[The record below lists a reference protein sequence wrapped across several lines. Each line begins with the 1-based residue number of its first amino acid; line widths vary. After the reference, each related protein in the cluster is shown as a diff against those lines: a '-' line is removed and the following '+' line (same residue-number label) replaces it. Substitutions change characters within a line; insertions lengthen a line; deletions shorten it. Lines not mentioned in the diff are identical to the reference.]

1 MNGPLEGL
9 RVVELAR
16 TLAGPYCGMMLADM
30 GAEVIK
36 VEQPGVGDETRGYS
50 PPEMNGESTY
60 YLSLN
65 RNKKGITA
73 NLKSKEGQEIV
84 KELVR
89 NSDILIENFRYG
101 AMEKFGLE
109 YDKLKEI
116 NPRLIYCAVTAFGRT
131 GPMKNEPGYDL
142 LLQGFGGIMSVTG
155 EADGL
160 PMRVGFSIVDL
171 TTAIYASNA
180 ILLALL
186 VRAKTGRGQYVETS
200 LMESI
205 ISLQCY
211 HAQGVFATGKSP
223 GRFGTG
229 HPNIVPYQVF
239 ETKDKY
245 IIIAVPNDWLWK
257 KMCSALGMEDLMD
270 DPRFATNASRVANRD
285 LLISLMLKITKAESA
300 SEILKKLRQVG
311 VPSGPVNDISQSLA
325 HPQVEQREMI
335 QEVQHPTIGV
345 LKVLGIPMKLSE
357 TPGSIRM
364 APPLL
369 GQHTTEVLKALGY
382 SDQKIEQ
389 LREKGDV

>member
-1 MNGPLEGL
+1 MNEPLEGL

-50 PPEMNGESTY
+50 PPEMKGERTY

-65 RNKKGITA
+65 RNKKGITV
-73 NLKSKEGQEIV
+73 NLKTKEGQRIV
-84 KELVR
+84 KDLVK
-89 NSDILIENFRYG
+89 NSDILIENFRTG
-101 AMEKFGLE
+101 TMERFGLE
-109 YDKLKEI
+109 YEKLKEI
-116 NPRLIYCAVTAFGRT
+116 NPRLVYCAVTAFGRT

-155 EADGL
+155 EPDGL

-186 VRAKTGRGQYVETS
+186 VREKTGRGQYVETS

-205 ISLQCY
+205 VSLQCY
-211 HAQGVFATGKSP
+211 HAQAVFATGKSP

-239 ETKDKY
+239 ETKDKF

-257 KMCSALGMEDLMD
+257 KMCSALGMDDLMD
-270 DPRFATNASRVANRD
+270 DPRFATNASRVAHRD
-285 LLISLMLKITKAESA
+285 LLIPLMTKVTKAQSA
-300 SEILKKLRQVG
+300 SEILRKLHQAG
-311 VPSGPVNDISQSLA
+311 VPSGPVNDVSQALA
-325 HPQVEQREMI
+325 HPQVADREMI
-335 QEVQHPTIGV
+335 QEVEHPTIGT
-345 LKVLGIPMKLSE
+345 LKVLGVPMKLSE
-357 TPGSIRM
+357 NPGRIRM

-369 GQHTTEVLKALGY
+369 GQHTDEVLKNLGY
-382 SDQKIEQ
+382 SDREIEQ
-389 LREKGDV
+389 LREKGDI

>member
-73 NLKSKEGQEIV
+73 NLKSNEGQEIV

-101 AMEKFGLE
+101 AMEKFGLD
-109 YDKLKEI
+109 YDRLKAI

-131 GPMKNEPGYDL
+131 GPMKSEPGYDL

-155 EADGL
+155 DADGL

-186 VRAKTGRGQYVETS
+186 VREKTGRGQYVETS

-245 IIIAVPNDWLWK
+245 VIIAVPNDWLWK

-285 LLISLMLKITKAESA
+285 LLISLMLKITKTEGA
-300 SEILKKLRQVG
+300 SEILKKLQQAG
-311 VPSGPVNDISQSLA
+311 VPSGPVNDISQALA
-325 HPQVEQREMI
+325 QPQVEQREMI
-335 QEVQHPTIGV
+335 QEVQHPTIGA
-345 LKVLGIPMKLSE
+345 LKVLGLPMKLSE

-389 LREKGDV
+389 LRETGDI

>member
-382 SDQKIEQ
+382 SAQKIEQ
-389 LREKGDV
+389 LREKGDI

>member
-1 MNGPLEGL
+1 MNGPLDGL

-73 NLKSKEGQEIV
+73 NLKSKEGQKIV
-84 KELVR
+84 KELVKD
-89 NSDILIENFRYG
+89 SDILIENFRNG
-101 AMEKFGLE
+101 AMEKFGLD
-109 YDKLKEI
+109 YGVLKEI

-131 GPMKNEPGYDL
+131 GPMKDEPGYDL

-155 EADGL
+155 DPEGL

-180 ILLALL
+180 ILLALW
-186 VRAKTGRGQYVETS
+186 VREKTGRGQYVETS

-211 HAQGVFATGKSP
+211 HAQGAFATGRSP

-239 ETKDKY
+239 ETKDNY

-270 DPRFATNASRVANRD
+270 DQRFATNASRVVNRD
-285 LLISLMLKITKAESA
+285 LLISLMLKITRAQSA
-300 SEILKKLRQVG
+300 SQILNKLHQAG
-311 VPSGPVNDISQSLA
+311 VPSGPVNDIFQALV
-325 HPQVEQREMI
+325 HPQVAHRNMI
-335 QEVQHPTIGV
+335 QEVQHPTIGSM
-345 LKVLGIPMKLSE
+345 KVLGVPMKLAE

-369 GQHTTEVLKALGY
+369 GQHTIEVLNDLGY
-382 SDQKIEQ
+382 SDQEIQQ
-389 LREKGDV
+389 LRESDVI

>member
-73 NLKSKEGQEIV
+73 NLKSKEGQRIV
-84 KELVR
+84 KELVKK
-89 NSDILIENFRYG
+89 SDILIENFRYG
-101 AMEKFGLE
+101 AMEKFGLDYE
-109 YDKLKEI
+109 KLKEI

-131 GPMKNEPGYDL
+131 GPMKSEPGYDL

-155 EADGL
+155 EANGL

-186 VRAKTGRGQYVETS
+186 VREKTGRGQYVETS

-211 HAQGVFATGKSP
+211 HAQGVFATGQPP

-239 ETKDKY
+239 ETKDNY

-257 KMCSALGMEDLMD
+257 KMCSAIGMEDLMD
-270 DPRFATNASRVANRD
+270 DPRFATNASRVAHRD
-285 LLISLMLKITKAESA
+285 LLISSMLKVTKAQSA
-300 SEILKKLRQVG
+300 SDILERLHQAG
-311 VPSGPVNDISQSLA
+311 VPSGPVNDISQALA
-325 HPQVEQREMI
+325 HPQVAHRDMI
-335 QEVQHPTIGV
+335 QEVQHPTIGP
-345 LKVLGIPMKLSE
+345 LKLLGLPMKLAE

-364 APPLL
+364 PPPLL
-369 GQHTTEVLKALGY
+369 GQHTIEVLKGLGY
-382 SDQKIEQ
+382 GDQEIQ
-389 LREKGDV
+389 HLRDSGTI